1 MAELSSKF
9 STKEVLP
16 RVFKATLWGT
26 ITFVLVYYIPMML
39 IPEDLPQN
47 LIQFDYTA
55 QLLNFAILSVFFA
68 VVGQLFSKT
77 IIGCGFGIAKA
88 IIIIVYFFMVSEGG
102 IFKLVLPVSE
112 YTLNF
117 TIDISIILLMM
128 VSVNLLGIAK
138 NLFEAINILT
148 EKSTE
153 INFT

>member
-1 MAELSSKF
+1 MAELNSKVIM
-9 STKEVLP
+9 KEVLP
-16 RVFKATLWGT
+16 RVVKASVWGAL
-26 ITFVLVYYIPMML
+26 TFVLVYYLPMML
-39 IPEDLPQN
+39 IPQDLPQN
-47 LIQFDYTA
+47 LIQFDYRA
-55 QLLNFAILSVFFA
+55 QLFNFAMISVFFA

-88 IIIIVYFFMVSEGG
+88 IIIIAYFFMVSEGG
-102 IFKLVLPVSE
+102 IFKLKLPVSE

-117 TIDISIILLMM
+117 TLDISIILLMI

-153 INFT
+153 TDFT